1 MTDTRGTDTRGT
13 DTSATDII
21 AATEATLCRILAE
34 VLNLNRVDP
43 QDGFFEV
50 GGDSV
55 LAVAVV
61 ARAREAG
68 LVLRVRDLF
77 DHQTAA
83 TLAPVIGELSSAASE
98 SATSTASGKSPLLAF
113 ADDEFGEFGEFEEAE
128 AASSGTEAE
137 WETVT

>member
-1 MTDTRGTDTRGT
+1 MTGTIADT
-13 DTSATDII
+13 I

-34 VLNLNRVDP
+34 VLELDLVQP

-68 LVLRVRDLF
+68 LVLGVRDLF

-83 TLAPVIGELSSAASE
+83 TLAAVIG
-98 SATSTASGKSPLLAF
+98 ASGRSVHPAAAAEAPLLTF
-113 ADDEFGEFGEFEEAE
+113 ADDEFGEFGDIEEAG
-128 AASSGTEAE
+128 ASSGAEAE
-137 WETVT
+137 WETIT

>member
-1 MTDTRGTDTRGT
+1 MT
-13 DTSATDII
+13 ATI

-34 VLNLNRVDP
+34 VLKVDLVHP

-68 LVLRVRDLF
+68 LVLGVRDLF
-77 DHQTAA
+77 DHQTAQA
-83 TLAPVIGELSSAASE
+83 LAAVIGDGASGSSANSAAE
-98 SATSTASGKSPLLAF
+98 SASSTRPVRSFGSEPPKKTSTRRTVHARRCSVARRCAYSGRKRA
-113 ADDEFGEFGEFEEAE
+113 
-128 AASSGTEAE
+128 
-137 WETVT
+137 

>member
-1 MTDTRGTDTRGT
+1 MT
-13 DTSATDII
+13 ATT
-21 AATEATLCRILAE
+21 AATEATLCRILAG
-34 VLNLNRVDP
+34 VLGLDVVRP

-68 LVLRVRDLF
+68 LVLGVRDLF
-77 DHQTAA
+77 DHQTAE
-83 TLAPVIGELSSAASE
+83 TLAAVIGEPSRAGSDPANAAAS
-98 SATSTASGKSPLLAF
+98 GQSPLLTF
-113 ADDEFGEFGEFEEAE
+113 ADDEFGEFGEFEEAGT
-128 AASSGTEAE
+128 ADSGAEAE

>member
-1 MTDTRGTDTRGT
+1 MTGT
-13 DTSATDII
+13 I

-34 VLNLNRVDP
+34 VLEVDLVHP

-68 LVLRVRDLF
+68 LVFSVRDLF
-77 DHQTAA
+77 DHQTAG
-83 TLAPVIGELSSAASE
+83 TLAAVIGELPSAGGD
-98 SATSTASGKSPLLAF
+98 SANAADAPLLTF
-113 ADDEFGEFGEFEEAE
+113 EDGEFGEFGEFEETAVS
-128 AASSGTEAE
+128 ASDTEAE
-137 WETVT
+137 WETIT

>member
-1 MTDTRGTDTRGT
+1 MTDT
-13 DTSATDII
+13 I

-34 VLNLNRVDP
+34 VLDLELVRP

-55 LAVAVV
+55 LAVQVV

-68 LVLRVRDLF
+68 LVLGVRDLF

-83 TLAPVIGELSSAASE
+83 TLAAVIGELPGTTGNSAASTE
-98 SATSTASGKSPLLAF
+98 TPLLTF
-113 ADDEFGEFGEFEEAE
+113 ADDEFGEFEQTGAGD
-128 AASSGTEAE
+128 SEAE
-137 WETVT
+137 WETIT

>member
-1 MTDTRGTDTRGT
+1 VTD
-13 DTSATDII
+13 AII
-21 AATEATLCRILAE
+21 AREATLCRILAE
-34 VLNLNRVDP
+34 VLNLDLVHP

-68 LVLRVRDLF
+68 LVLGVRDLF

-83 TLAPVIGELSSAASE
+83 KLAAAIGAVPGASGGSVKPAASGE
-98 SATSTASGKSPLLAF
+98 TPLLTF
-113 ADDEFGEFGEFEEAE
+113 ADDEFGEFDDAG
-128 AASSGTEAE
+128 ASASGTEAE
-137 WETVT
+137 WETIT